1 MITMYYDDTCILC
14 TTNAMTMQNKAPDK
28 INIIPAHSQYALD
41 ILAKH
46 NITELDIMT
55 YVVVQDELGQMHKGM
70 NAVRL
75 LYKTAN
81 VPFHSLLYFPII
93 KQMSDVIYPI
103 VAKNRYRTPKW
114 LIKLIYS
121 KVANPCE
128 TGVCHIDPQLRANIK
143 ENQAENK

>member
-1 MITMYYDDTCILC
+1 MIAMYYDDTCILC
-14 TTNAMTMQNKAPDK
+14 TTNAITMQNKAPDK
-28 INIIPAHSQYALD
+28 INIIPAHSALD

-46 NITELDIMT
+46 NISEIDIMT
-55 YVVVQDELGQMHKGM
+55 YVVVQDESGQMHKGM

-81 VPFHSLLYFPII
+81 VPFNSFLYFPII
-93 KQMSDVIYPI
+93 KQMSDMIYPI

-114 LIKLIYS
+114 LIKLIYG

-128 TGVCHIDPQLRANIK
+128 NGVCHIDPKLRANIK
-143 ENQAENK
+143 ANQTENK